1 MTTLEALFVVLAL
14 FQVILAISWGLSA
27 SLLGLSRA
35 AGLHWAV
42 SCLFVLLS
50 MLLSLALP
58 LGLLPPT
65 LNVALTN
72 TSTMIAFLSMR
83 RGAHIFLR
91 QPRRDLEL
99 AVVLALVVLIGL
111 CDLTLGLDA
120 RVRGT
125 LMSGLLCWT
134 GLRLSFSSAEKV
146 RSEFGLVAAGL
157 VTGPMFAVALVFGLR
172 SAYLAMGRVLESGAQ
187 LTAPTDLNV
196 WLMLAFFVLS
206 ALLNL
211 SLGYM
216 VLLRLVRRLN
226 HVSRHDALTGLL
238 NRRAMQEALDAEFHR
253 WQRKQESFALL
264 LIDVD
269 HFKRVNDQHGHAVG
283 DQALCAVSNCLA
295 GAVRKTDVLSRFGGE
310 EFCVLLRL
318 TDGPGAIEL
327 AQRLNQAVREQP
339 MVAGTLSLPL
349 TVSIGIA
356 VAREGVLTRVEKL
369 LLGADR
375 ALYRAKAEGRD
386 RLAVASLAEMSDSGF
401 SPMGA

>member
-1 MTTLEALFVVLAL
+1 MSSLEVLFVVLAL
-14 FQVILAISWGLSA
+14 FQVIVATSWGLSA
-27 SLLGLSRA
+27 SLLGLSRS
-35 AGLHWAV
+35 AGLHWAA

-50 MLLSLALP
+50 LLLPLALP
-58 LGLLPPT
+58 QGLLAQT
-65 LNVALTN
+65 MMVALIN
-72 TSTMIAFLSMR
+72 LALMAAFLSMR
-83 RGAHIFLR
+83 RGAQIFLR
-91 QPRRDLEL
+91 QPRQDLEL
-99 AVVLALVVLIGL
+99 ALLMALVLLLGL
-111 CDLTLGLDA
+111 LDIALGLDA
-120 RVRGT
+120 RMRGMV
-125 LMSGLLCWT
+125 MSCLLSWT
-134 GLRLSFSSAEKV
+134 ALRLSISSASKV

-157 VTGPMFAVALVFGLR
+157 VTGPMFAVAMVFGLR
-172 SAYLAMGRVLESGAQ
+172 AAYLALGRVPESSALLSAQ
-187 LTAPTDLNV
+187 SDVNLL
-196 WLMLAFFVLS
+196 LMLAFFVLS

-238 NRRAMQEALDAEFHR
+238 NRRAMQEALDAEYHR

-269 HFKRVNDQHGHAVG
+269 HFKRVNDQYGHAVG
-283 DQALCAVSNCLA
+283 DQALCAVARCLES
-295 GAVRKTDVLSRFGGE
+295 AVRKTDVLSRFGGE

-339 MVAGTLSLPL
+339 MMAGTLSLPL
-349 TVSIGIA
+349 TVSIGVA

-386 RLAVASLAEMSDSGF
+386 RLAVASLVEMSDSGF
-401 SPMGA
+401 SPMGS

>member
-1 MTTLEALFVVLAL
+1 MTTLQALFIVLAL
-14 FQVILAISWGLSA
+14 FQVILAVSWGLSA

-42 SCLFVLLS
+42 SSLFVLLS
-50 MLLSLALP
+50 LLLSLTLP
-58 LGLLPPT
+58 LGPLAPA

-72 TSTMIAFLSMR
+72 ITTMIAFLSMR
-83 RGAHIFLR
+83 RGAHVFLR
-91 QPRRDLEL
+91 QPRPDREL
-99 AVVLALVVLIGL
+99 ALLLGLVVLIGVW
-111 CDLTLGLDA
+111 DVGLGLDA
-120 RVRGT
+120 RVRSS
-125 LMSGLLCWT
+125 LMSGLLSWV
-134 GLRLSFSSAEKV
+134 GLRLSFSSAAKV
-146 RSEFGLVAAGL
+146 RSEFGPVAVGL
-157 VTGPMFAVALVFGLR
+157 VTGPMLLVALVFGLR
-172 SAYLAMGRVLESGAQ
+172 AGYLALGQVPASGAQ
-187 LTAPTDLNV
+187 LTAPSEFNV

-238 NRRAMQEALDAEFHR
+238 NRRAMQEALDAEYHR

-283 DQALCAVSNCLA
+283 DQVLCAVSRCLA
-295 GAVRKTDVLSRFGGE
+295 TAVRKTDVLSRFGGE

-318 TDGPGAIEL
+318 TDGPGAVEL
-327 AQRLNQAVREQP
+327 AQRLNQAVREQS
-339 MVAGTLSLPL
+339 MQAGSLSLPL

-386 RLAVASLAEMSDSGF
+386 RLAMASLAEMSDSGF
-401 SPMGA
+401 SPMAG

>member
-14 FQVILAISWGLSA
+14 FQVILAVSWGLSA

-35 AGLHWAV
+35 AGLHWAG

-50 MLLSLALP
+50 LLLSLAMPWSP
-58 LGLLPPT
+58 LAPA

-72 TSTMIAFLSMR
+72 ISTMIAFLSMR

-91 QPRRDLEL
+91 QPRRDGEMALL
-99 AVVLALVVLIGL
+99 LALVLLIGL
-111 CDLTLGLDA
+111 WDLTLGLDA
-120 RVRGT
+120 RVRGM
-125 LMSGLLCWT
+125 LMSGLLSWT
-134 GLRLSFSSAEKV
+134 GLRLSFSSAAKV
-146 RSEFGLVAAGL
+146 RSEFGLVAVGL

-172 SAYLAMGRVLESGAQ
+172 SAYLALGRVPESGAQ
-187 LTAPTDLNV
+187 LTAPTELNV

-238 NRRAMQEALDAEFHR
+238 NRRAMQEALDAEYYR

-269 HFKRVNDQHGHAVG
+269 HFKKVNDQHGHAVG
-283 DQALCAVSNCLA
+283 DLALCAVSRCLA

-339 MVAGTLSLPL
+339 MVAGALSLPL

-386 RLAVASLAEMSDSGF
+386 RLAVASVAEMSDSGF
-401 SPMGA
+401 SPMGV

>member
-14 FQVILAISWGLSA
+14 FQVILAVSWGLSA
-27 SLLGLSRA
+27 SLLGLSRS

-50 MLLSLALP
+50 LLLALLLSLNYLPGALI
-58 LGLLPPT
+58 
-65 LNVALTN
+65 VALTN
-72 TSTMIAFLSMR
+72 ASTMLAFLSMQ
-83 RGAHIFLR
+83 RGANIFLR
-91 QPRRDLEL
+91 RPRQEGEL
-99 AVVLALVVLIGL
+99 ALLLGLVVLVGAW
-111 CDLTLGLDA
+111 DVALGLDA
-120 RVRGT
+120 RVRGA
-125 LMSGLLCWT
+125 LMSALLSWV
-134 GLRLSFSSAEKV
+134 GLRLGFHSAAKV
-146 RSEFGLVAAGL
+146 RGEFGLAATVL
-157 VTGPMFAVALVFGLR
+157 VTGPMFLVALVFALR
-172 SAYLAMGRVLESGAQ
+172 AAYLTLGGLPEAGAQ
-187 LTAPTDLNV
+187 LTAPTELNV
-196 WLMLAFFVLS
+196 WLVLSFFVLS

-238 NRRAMQEALDAEFHR
+238 NRRAMQEALDAEYHR

-269 HFKRVNDQHGHAVG
+269 HFKKVNDQYGHAVG
-283 DQALCAVSNCLA
+283 DQALCAVSRCLA
-295 GAVRKTDVLSRFGGE
+295 AAVRKTDVLSRFGGE

-339 MVAGTLSLPL
+339 MLAGSLGLPL
-349 TVSIGIA
+349 TVSIGVA

-401 SPMGA
+401 SPMAN